1 MSDFD
6 EVIFKLNSRN
16 IKERIEAVIEL
27 GELRDP
33 RGVEYL
39 INNLPELHSELRLN
53 IIRALKKIK
62 DSAASGPLIMVY
74 DETPSQIIRHEI
86 INALLAICDEHSINK
101 LMQIVKDV
109 SEEIYLRVT
118 ILKEITKFRLKDSS
132 EIINTTVTLLKDKNV
147 EIRKNALNLINEYRV
162 RNIENYLFPLLKEN
176 DIEIRNKALV
186 YLYKTEGEGIVDKV
200 INLLSSNQVDN
211 NDKAKIVEVLGSLRI
226 EKVVKLLKKL
236 IICNIEVIRKNAIF
250 SLVHTGENGIHE
262 EISKRLKDNS
272 AEVRKSALTA
282 LTNLKASMYVKNIIP
297 LIMDKDEGVRKDAVY
312 ALKNLISPGDLAKL
326 EPLMKNPNSNVV
338 RAVLEVFA
346 DKKYV
351 PAGFFDVINSLYS
364 SDDEKIKKVVIRILG
379 INKDKKAFD
388 RLIMLFSSGGE
399 DIKTDI
405 LYNLKEF
412 KSLYSIL
419 IPALFEKYKDEK
431 SEKIRAVI
439 TDIIA
444 LGNDRES
451 GRILLYIVRN
461 ETDSRTKSNAV
472 EALENYIDIIDEVEL
487 VNTIMPCLKDN
498 NNRVKANAAKALWT
512 LGGLRMV
519 SMLEDMLRSEDR
531 WQRASA
537 CFVLGEIAAIQVV
550 PVLKRCLDDAED
562 VVRGNAVKALAK
574 CGEID
579 IVLEYISKYNSE
591 TDIVRQAVVYS
602 CRYFNR
608 DETKDFLV
616 DMLEEKNV
624 NISKE
629 AAYSLNFLIKEDIY
643 LVENISY
650 KIEKLSKDII
660 KILIDAIG
668 VCQSSFAIELLE
680 RLSYYDDI
688 EISSKASNILK
699 KVNKVAL

>member
-1 MSDFD
+1 MSKFD

-16 IKERIEAVIEL
+16 IKERIEAVTEL
-27 GELRDP
+27 GDLGDP

-62 DSAASGPLIMVY
+62 DPSASGPLIVVY

-86 INALLAICDEHSINK
+86 INALLAICDDHSINK
-101 LMQIVKDV
+101 LMQIVNDIT
-109 SEEIYLRVT
+109 EEIYLRVT

-132 EIINTTVTLLKDKNV
+132 DIINTSVSLLKDKNV

-162 RNIENYLFPLLKEN
+162 RNIQNYLFPLLKED
-176 DIEIRNKALV
+176 DIEVRNKALV
-186 YLYKTEGEGIVDKV
+186 YLYKTEGEVVINKV
-200 INLLSSNQVDN
+200 INILSSNQVDN
-211 NDKAKIVEVLGSLRI
+211 NDKAKIVEVLGSIRV
-226 EKVVKLLKKL
+226 EKVVNLLKKL
-236 IICNIEVIRKNAIF
+236 IICNIEIIRKNAIF
-250 SLVHTGENGIHE
+250 SLVHTGEKGIHE

-272 AEVRKSALTA
+272 AEVRKAALTA
-282 LTNLKASMYVKNIIP
+282 LTNIKASMYVKNIIP
-297 LIMDKDEGVRKDAVY
+297 LIMDKDEGVRTDAVY
-312 ALKNLISPGDLAKL
+312 ALKNLINTVDLIKL
-326 EPLMKNPNSNVV
+326 EPLMKNPNLNVV

-351 PAGFFDVINSLYS
+351 PAGFYDLINSLYT
-364 SDDEKIKKVVIRILG
+364 SDDDIIKKVVIRILG

-388 RLIMLFSSGGE
+388 KLLLLFSGGSE
-399 DIKTDI
+399 NIKIDI

-412 KSLYSIL
+412 KSLYTVL
-419 IPALFEKYKDEK
+419 IPSLFEKYKDED
-431 SEKIRAVI
+431 SEKIRAVM

-451 GRILLYIVRN
+451 GKILLYIVKN
-461 ETDSRTKSNAV
+461 ETDGRTKSNAV
-472 EALENYIDIIDEVEL
+472 EALENYVDIIDEVDL
-487 VNTIMPCLKDN
+487 VNTIMPCLKDS

-550 PVLKRCLDDAED
+550 PVLKRCLDDSED

-574 CGEID
+574 CGEFD
-579 IVLEYISKYNSE
+579 VVHDYISKYNSE
-591 TDIVRQAVVYS
+591 TDVVRQAIVFS
-602 CRYFNR
+602 CRFFNN
-608 DETKDFLV
+608 DETKEFLV
-616 DMLEEKNV
+616 NMLEEKNA

-629 AAYSLNFLIKEDIY
+629 AAYSIKFLIKEDIY
-643 LVENISY
+643 LVEKVSY
-650 KIEKLSKDII
+650 KIEKLDKEII
-660 KILIDAIG
+660 KILVDPIG
-668 VCQSSFAIELLE
+668 DSQSSFALELLE